1 MCSQCYS
8 GSFFHYIRCFGY
20 FATKFKCKKERER
33 KKAGRPRRNFSMH
46 SKRLI
51 FCRWWHQL
59 QRVGWNIMISSH
71 EMCHRRF
78 KRSGWIG
85 MKNGKLSHTGW
96 EIAIRIYTNKYVMPS
111 IFRSQNKAREK
122 KIQRK
127 MNQKQK
133 KKTTTDQLARKT
145 FSSI

>member
-8 GSFFHYIRCFGY
+8 GSLFFPLHSLFRLLYNKIQMQER
-20 FATKFKCKKERER
+20 KRER

-111 IFRSQNKAREK
+111 IFWSQNKAREK
-122 KIQRK
+122 KNTK
-127 MNQKQK
+127 ENEPK
-133 KKTTTDQLARKT
+133 KETTDQAARKT